1 MRYYKLKIGLPI
13 VDGVVFEQANVL
25 SLSSVATTS
34 GIFGT
39 KSVNPTPLQIEF
51 NVRSFTSVEASIPAT
66 IKIHNVPKSVYKA
79 LAGWAKEKPP
89 VTLEAGWNSEYVMS
103 KALGYK
109 DIKNQIILTGNLQN
123 VFGNFVALDNY
134 IILTTALAVPMSEMR
149 EYIAK
154 QSGNQITEIQAQFE
168 AGKSIK
174 DKVLEYVKLVVAEG
188 WKIVLSKGLR
198 SFVNNNR
205 NSILF
210 TFTNFNSLMT
220 QLAFNLAVGFAVDA
234 TQNILRLFID
244 ANNEKIPQ
252 DQKDKY
258 KNDWL
263 ENSEPIEVTAADL
276 IVMPEV
282 LGYSNHLS
290 VVTRMRPDIKLGSI
304 IKIGKSITSLGGGL
318 AENPTFTDEG
328 IEDLN
333 IINQGEYVVIQV
345 NHTGNFYGKT
355 ADSWSTQL
363 LVQPRTSK

>member
-1 MRYYKLKIGLPI
+1 MRYYKLKIGMPI
-13 VDGVVFEQANVL
+13 VDGVSFESINVL
-25 SLSSVATTS
+25 SLSSVTTS
-34 GIFGT
+34 TGFLGT
-39 KSVNPTPLQIEF
+39 KSVHPTPLQIEF
-51 NVRSFTSVEASIPAT
+51 NVRSFTDVEASIPAT
-66 IKIHNVPKSVYKA
+66 IKIHNLPKSVYKA
-79 LAGWAKEKPP
+79 LAGWAQERPP

-134 IILTTALAVPMSEMR
+134 VILTTALAVPMSEMR

-154 QSGNQITEIQAQFE
+154 QSGNQVTEIQAQFE

-174 DKVLEYVKLVVAEG
+174 DKVVEYVKLVIASG
-188 WKIVLSKGLR
+188 WKIALSEGLK

-205 NSILF
+205 NAILF
-210 TFTNFNSLMT
+210 SFSNFNSLMT
-220 QLAFNLAVGFAVDA
+220 QLAFNLAVGFAIDA
-234 TQNILRLFID
+234 SQSIIRLFID
-244 ANNEKIPQ
+244 AKNEKIPK
-252 DQKDKY
+252 DQKEKY

-263 ENSEPIEVTAADL
+263 ENSDPIEVTAADL

-304 IKIGKSITSLGGGL
+304 IKIGKSITSLSGGL
-318 AENPTFTDEG
+318 ADNPTFTDEG

-333 IINQGEYVVIQV
+333 IINQGEYVVISV

-355 ADSWSTQL
+355 ADSWSTHM
-363 LVQPRTSK
+363 LVQPRT